1 MSVSLIGG
9 KGENILTSL
18 EAGGG
23 MAGATSE
30 ARSIGGRAGSE
41 SQGVESSFDSAGGCG
56 GGVLRVRPGGER
68 VAVEVVK
75 KERLGLMGMGV
86 PSSSSGVGGIVVEWD
101 AEPRSLLVR
110 GGVCVALAL
119 FMLELEERV

>member
-1 MSVSLIGG
+1 
-9 KGENILTSL
+9 
-18 EAGGG
+18 

-41 SQGVESSFDSAGGCG
+41 SLGIESSLDGAGGGG
-56 GGVLRVRPGGER
+56 GGVLLVRPGGGEI

-75 KERLGLMGMGV
+75 KERLGLMGVGV

-110 GGVCVALAL
+110 GGVALAL
-119 FMLELEERV
+119 FMQELEERV

>member
-1 MSVSLIGG
+1 MIGG

-41 SQGVESSFDSAGGCG
+41 SLGVEDSLDSAGG
-56 GGVLRVRPGGER
+56 GGVLPVRPGG
-68 VAVEVVK
+68 
-75 KERLGLMGMGV
+75 G
-86 PSSSSGVGGIVVEWD
+86 
-101 AEPRSLLVR
+101 RSWLWKL
-110 GGVCVALAL
+110 
-119 FMLELEERV
+119 

>member
-1 MSVSLIGG
+1 
-9 KGENILTSL
+9 
-18 EAGGG
+18 

-41 SQGVESSFDSAGGCG
+41 SLGVKSSFDSAGGCG
-56 GGVLRVRPGGER
+56 GGVLLVRPGGEI

>member
-1 MSVSLIGG
+1 MRWCWWGWWWCIAG
-9 KGENILTSL
+9 K
-18 EAGGG
+18 AW
-23 MAGATSE
+23 
-30 ARSIGGRAGSE
+30 
-41 SQGVESSFDSAGGCG
+41 
-56 GGVLRVRPGGER
+56 GGEI

-86 PSSSSGVGGIVVEWD
+86 PSSSNGVGGIVVEWD

>member
-9 KGENILTSL
+9 KGENILTCL

-41 SQGVESSFDSAGGCG
+41 SLGIESSFDSAGGCG
-56 GGVLRVRPGGER
+56 GVLLIRPGGGR
-68 VAVEVVK
+68 
-75 KERLGLMGMGV
+75 
-86 PSSSSGVGGIVVEWD
+86 
-101 AEPRSLLVR
+101 
-110 GGVCVALAL
+110 
-119 FMLELEERV
+119 

>member
-41 SQGVESSFDSAGGCG
+41 SLGMESSFDSAGGCG
-56 GGVLRVRPGGER
+56 GGVLLVRPGGGR
-68 VAVEVVK
+68 
-75 KERLGLMGMGV
+75 
-86 PSSSSGVGGIVVEWD
+86 
-101 AEPRSLLVR
+101 
-110 GGVCVALAL
+110 
-119 FMLELEERV
+119 